1 MTESEKRVALWGSRF
16 LALFLA
22 LVIVGGGYP
31 WSAPVWLAAMVLC
44 AVRGRLWDAEQKES
58 PNDSSAE

>member
-1 MTESEKRVALWGSRF
+1 MKSSEKRIARWGNRF
-16 LALFLA
+16 LAAFLG

-44 AVRGRLWDAEQKES
+44 AVRGRLWNAE
-58 PNDSSAE
+58 

>member
-16 LALFLA
+16 LAVFLA

-44 AVRGRLWDAEQKES
+44 AVRGRLWNAE
-58 PNDSSAE
+58 